1 MDWDATATRFVKWT
15 TNAAPERDGRSPNGP
30 FEPFGYILGKTK
42 LVAQVRDEIE

>member
-1 MDWDATATRFVKWT
+1 MQHR
-15 TNAAPERDGRSPNGP
+15 ERDGRSPNGP